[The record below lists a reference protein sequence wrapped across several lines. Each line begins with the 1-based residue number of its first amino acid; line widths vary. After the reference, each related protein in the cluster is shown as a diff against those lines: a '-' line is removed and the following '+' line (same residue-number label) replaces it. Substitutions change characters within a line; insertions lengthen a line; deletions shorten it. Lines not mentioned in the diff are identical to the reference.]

1 MQLRKMRLTDLD
13 EVFSLQ
19 EFVYD
24 SSYVEPRQTFRSHL
38 ESSSSLCIVL
48 QTAASLIVGYAIAHP
63 SDLDAIDP
71 LSSVSVMCSKNPSVL
86 YIHDICLHPNFR
98 GYGHALAMLK
108 FIANREQFNNLD
120 RLALVSINS
129 ALRFWLSLGFRP
141 RYSAFCE
148 SINSYGFGSMY
159 LICSKN
165 DLIKLASP
173 FKQCSA
179 TSYE

>member
-1 MQLRKMRLTDLD
+1 MRLADID

-48 QTAASLIVGYAIAHP
+48 ETAASLIVGYVIAHP

-71 LSSVSVMCSKNPSVL
+71 LSSVSVVCSKNPSVL
-86 YIHDICLHPNFR
+86 YIHDVCLHPNFR
-98 GYGHALAMLK
+98 GHGHALAMLK
-108 FIANREQFNNLD
+108 FIAKRKQFNNLEY
-120 RLALVSINS
+120 LALISIKS
-129 ALRFWLSLGFRP
+129 ALKFWLSLGFRP
-141 RYSAFCE
+141 RSSTFCE

-159 LICSKN
+159 LICLKN
-165 DLIKLASP
+165 DLIELPLPLP